1 MFTLIFLFKLIAE
14 KIKSK
19 NKPEVKVMSKFQKDV
34 AANKNNFWL
43 YVTTLVYIDDVY
55 HRQVCT
61 AEELIDHVF
70 NSLTRF
76 NKYQREYPLA
86 QEMLEYIEK
95 EFYAA

>member
-1 MFTLIFLFKLIAE
+1 MFTLTFLFKLIAE

-19 NKPEVKVMSKFQKDV
+19 NKPEIKMTKFQKDV

-43 YVTTLVYIDDVY
+43 YVTTLVHIDDVY

-61 AEELIDHVF
+61 ADELIDHVF
-70 NSLTRF
+70 SALNRF

-86 QEMLEYIEK
+86 QEMLEYMEK